1 MLRMFENKSHA
12 RTPRTQKALRA
23 KLLRGLLG
31 FAKAFG
37 VRTRPRVAFVGIKMF
52 LRCRD
57 LSKLNGMALARSSF
71 SIFECDYR
79 KIELIR
85 DILSES
91 SARIK

>member
-1 MLRMFENKSHA
+1 MLRMFENKSDA
-12 RTPRTQKALRA
+12 RTHRTQKALRA

-57 LSKLNGMALARSSF
+57 LSKLNGMALARSSS
-71 SIFECDYR
+71 SIVECDCR
-79 KIELIR
+79 KIQVIGGV
-85 DILSES
+85 LSETFP
-91 SARIK
+91 RIN